1 MVLVSIIVV
10 SVVGPI
16 VAGAPCCLSWK
27 KMKLDMRRALSSIM
41 EKASRRPE
49 ISSDVVR
56 DAFSSTVF
64 VAPKP
69 VKGHTHPDAAAIR
82 TAATLHARK
91 IAAAAGGRLYSRE
104 MSKSDQRHGIAGNR
118 QWFWAKD
125 VNADNRNEK
134 IGKTDILWYCDVDY
148 YEDMP
153 WLLSNN
159 DHPVL
164 IYTVVP
170 EDACSTTDN
179 TTFMFNEQGELVT
192 FVSGGG
198 KYQHRLWDYGMD
210 STMATRRVWFG
221 MFPTK
226 CVAYA
231 VERLQVAYSRQLILL
246 SPIRLFNPVG
256 AFLAKYLLEGRD
268 LTRFDPVVKGSYGFL
283 SAKQPDVFIRF
294 RVPRP
299 LGCYIT
305 TGIANTHVCC
315 TIEADTDSAVQV
327 TSKLGAADIV
337 IPTTASWLG
346 TDNRR
351 AAAVLTAYCRQV
363 ANGTKIPTVYPV
375 SEAVRTYD
383 YNVQEYHSSD
393 RAKLVAFM
401 SPLVHGAFTPVF
413 NKRSEERCI
422 EGRVNKLKKPE
433 PKPNAFVDRCMIE
446 FAELVVGD
454 VLLHPVDVEHV
465 ASKQTR
471 PQQKLSLKKAA
482 VAGPFQKRILKCF
495 LKAEAYP
502 GIKDPRNISTYNDS
516 DKLLMSQFAL
526 ALSQHC
532 KKFEWYAPGKTPL
545 EIAHRVADICRES
558 RFVNVSDY
566 HRMDGTITAVLRRV
580 DKLVFIKA
588 FGDHRDVVNELLKR
602 NSGNVGFLPEGTTFE
617 QGTSHGSGCPATSVS
632 QTLRAAFAA
641 YLGYRHTRSP
651 TGDYYTPDGAFAK
664 LGIHL
669 GDDGLDP
676 DLPTDAHEWAATR
689 VGLVL
694 EAATI
699 DRGEPGV
706 TFLARY
712 YTPNVWY
719 GDPNSMCDVRR
730 QLSKFHTTVRLP
742 ANVSAQEKLLEKS
755 SGFVATDGNTP
766 VIGQFCKRVVDFAGW
781 TRYTDH
787 GIQPW
792 WSKFDQSVQF
802 PNENHDG
809 WMDAEFERLFPEFE
823 RNVFNRWLSG
833 TANLTALLA
842 APLCVEIEPATP
854 ISLPV
859 VVDGDVLPPLLDD
872 NVETKEMEEQVPP
885 STVDA
890 VHEETK
896 EGEAWK
902 TAGRPQRRKKRTRK
916 EPSGRR
922 VVKNPQKHP

>member
-1 MVLVSIIVV
+1 
-10 SVVGPI
+10 
-16 VAGAPCCLSWK
+16 
-27 KMKLDMRRALSSIM
+27 M
-41 EKASRRPE
+41 EKSSRRPA
-49 ISSDVVR
+49 ISSDIVR

-104 MSKSDQRHGIAGNR
+104 MSKSDQRHGIAGDR

-125 VNADNRNEK
+125 VNTDNRKQSMKES
-134 IGKTDILWYCDVDY
+134 DVLWYCDVDY

-153 WLLSNN
+153 WLLANN
-159 DHPVL
+159 EHPVL

-170 EDACSTTDN
+170 EDACATSDN
-179 TTFMFNEQGELVT
+179 TTFMFNDKGELVT

-210 STMATRRVWFG
+210 STTATRWTWFG
-221 MFPTK
+221 VFPTK

-231 VERLQVAYSRQLILL
+231 VERLQLAYSRQLILL
-246 SPIRLFNPVG
+246 SPIRVFNPFG
-256 AFLAKYLLEGRD
+256 AIMAQYLLESRN
-268 LTRFDPVVKGSYGFL
+268 LSIFDPVVKGTHGVS
-283 SAKQPDVFIRF
+283 SPKKPDVFIRF

-299 LGCYIT
+299 TGCYIT

-315 TIEADTDSAVQV
+315 TIEADTDSAVQI
-327 TSKLGAADIV
+327 TSNLGTADIV

-346 TDNRR
+346 KDNKQ

-363 ANGTKIPTVYPV
+363 VSGTKIPTVYPV
-375 SEAVRTYD
+375 SEAVRAYD
-383 YNVQEYHSSD
+383 YNVTDYNPKD

-413 NKRSEERCI
+413 NEASEKRCV
-422 EGRVNKLKKPE
+422 EGRINKLKKPE
-433 PKPNAFVDRCMIE
+433 PKPNAFVDKCMIE
-446 FAELVVGD
+446 FADLVVGG
-454 VLLHPVDVEHV
+454 VLLHPVDVEQVV
-465 ASKQTR
+465 AKQTR
-471 PQQKLSLKKAA
+471 PQQKVSLRKAV
-482 VAGPFQKRILKCF
+482 VAGPFNKRVLKCF
-495 LKAEAYP
+495 LKAEAYA
-502 GIKDPRNISTYNDS
+502 GIKDPRNISTYNDA

-526 ALSQHC
+526 AMSEHC
-532 KKFEWYAPGKTPL
+532 KQFRWYGPGKTPL
-545 EIAHRVADICRES
+545 EVALRVAEVCEEAE
-558 RFVNVSDY
+558 FVNVSDY
-566 HRMDGTITAVLRRV
+566 HRMDGTITAVLRNI

-641 YLGYRHTRSP
+641 YLGYRHSRTPS
-651 TGDYYTPDGAFAK
+651 GEYYTPDEAFAK

-676 DLPTDAHEWAATR
+676 DLRTDSHKWAAER

-694 EAATI
+694 EAATVS
-699 DRGEPGV
+699 RGEPGV

-712 YTPNVWY
+712 YSSDVWY

-742 ANVSAQEKLLEKS
+742 ANVSPQEKLLEKS

-766 VIGQFCKRVVDFAGW
+766 VIGQFCRRVVDLAGW
-781 TRYTDH
+781 ARYTDH

-792 WSKFDQSVQF
+792 WSQFDQSVQF
-802 PNENHDG
+802 PNENHTG

-823 RNVFNRWLSG
+823 RDVFDHWLSG

-842 APLCVEIEPATP
+842 APLCVEIEPAAP
-854 ISLPV
+854 SCVPV

-872 NVETKEMEEQVPP
+872 NEETKEMEEQVT
-885 STVDA
+885 SATA
-890 VHEETK
+890 NAAHTK
-896 EGEAWK
+896 Q
-902 TAGRPQRRKKRTRK
+902 QRKDNGKQ
-916 EPSGRR
+916 SSDHALGRR
-922 VVKNPQKHP
+922 DHVRASPIGSRRSHLNTPSYPG